1 MFKLKAN
8 TSTAPQAETVSSDTT
23 STQPNTIATPKNKT
37 YISIGSAFTGDIN
50 ATGDI
55 FINGNVTGCVT
66 VTNGSITLMRS
77 GKVEGDLIAPHIMID
92 GAITG
97 RCEAD
102 TLEILEHG
110 QLNGIACSSR
120 FSIKSGGIF
129 IGQSEFTAEKHT
141 MQEHAVAIRL
151 PLEPR
156 EAEANTESSKIRA
169 A

>member
-1 MFKLKAN
+1 MFKLNAKP
-8 TSTAPQAETVSSDTT
+8 STETRTETIDSGTTPPQSSTT
-23 STQPNTIATPKNKT
+23 AAPKNKT

-55 FINGNVTGCVT
+55 FINGSVTGCVT

-92 GAITG
+92 GVISG

-110 QLNGIACSSR
+110 QLNGIASSSR

-129 IGQSEFTAEKHT
+129 IGQSEFSAEKT
-141 MQEHAVAIRL
+141 TTQEHAEAIRL

-156 EAEANTESSKIRA
+156 KAEASTESSKIRA